1 MSASSAA
8 VARRIFVGGNWKCN
22 PATKAAIAGLCET
35 LNGAPSFPANCQ
47 VVVCPTALHL
57 SMVQDR
63 IKREDIELG
72 VQNVWKDAK
81 AGAWTGELT
90 CDMVKDFGAKWVV
103 LGHSERRHTVSHE
116 SSVLIGEKVATA
128 LKAGLSVIACVGEML
143 EDRKKGTTMDIV
155 MEQLAPIVA
164 AAAADSWV
172 DRLVIAYEP
181 VWAIGTG
188 VVATPEQAQETHAS
202 IRSWLRGKIGEKA
215 DVARIIYGG
224 SVTGANCNDLIKRE
238 DIDGF
243 LVGGASLKPE
253 FLSIVSSAT
262 LKAKM

>member
-1 MSASSAA
+1 MSTTT

-22 PATKAAIAGLCET
+22 PATKAAVAALCDT
-35 LNGAPSFPANCQ
+35 LNSAPSFPPNCQ

-57 SMVQDR
+57 SMVQER
-63 IKREDIELG
+63 LKREDIEVG

-90 CDMVKDFGAKWVV
+90 CDIVKDFGAKWVV

-116 SSVLIGEKVATA
+116 ASALIGEKVATA
-128 LKAGLSVIACVGEML
+128 LNAGLSVIACVGEL
-143 EDRKKGTTMDIV
+143 LAERKAGTTMDVV
-155 MEQLAPIVA
+155 MEQLAPIVDA
-164 AAAADSWV
+164 ASADSWA

-215 DVARIIYGG
+215 EVARIIYGG
-224 SVTGANCNDLIKRE
+224 SVNAANCGDLMKRE

-253 FLSIVSSAT
+253 FLNIVSSAT

>member
-1 MSASSAA
+1 MSSSSA
-8 VARRIFVGGNWKCN
+8 RKIFVGGNWKCN
-22 PATKAAIAGLCET
+22 PSTKAAVSTLCET
-35 LNGAPSFPANCQ
+35 LNGAPAFPGNCQ

-57 SMVQDR
+57 GTVQDKL
-63 IKREDIELG
+63 KRGDIELG

-90 CDMVKDFGAKWVV
+90 CDLVKDFGAKWVV

-116 SSVLIGEKVATA
+116 SSALIGEKVATTLA
-128 LKAGLSVIACVGEML
+128 AGLSVIACVGEQL
-143 EDRKKGTTMDIV
+143 ADRKAGTTMDIV
-155 MEQLAPIVA
+155 VEQLAPIVA
-164 AAAADSWV
+164 ATPAEAWS
-172 DRLVIAYEP
+172 DRMVIAYEP

-188 VVATPEQAQETHAS
+188 VVATPEQAQETHAN
-202 IRSWLRGKIGEKA
+202 IRAWLRGKIGDKA
-215 DVARIIYGG
+215 DQARIIYGG
-224 SVTGANCNDLIKRE
+224 SVTAANCSDLIKRE

-253 FLSIVSSAT
+253 FINIVSSAT